1 MNLYS
6 QIMGKFN
13 ASNLGNYPRRD
24 EDDHDK
30 KT

>member
-1 MNLYS
+1 
-6 QIMGKFN
+6 MGKFN